1 MFPVYGRDRV
11 IISVIACLILH
22 RNLHSST
29 SSKWRRR
36 KRRER
41 KKTKTKNTTCRCAR
55 VTQNRDAISANPV
68 RGQTWAATG
77 RRYIE
82 LRASVTGWSWQWRE
96 PHGPC
101 HPSRVTRAVT
111 DRERGARALRHT
123 NTLAVQKGDTTPAS
137 TETDNKLQPRTLGR
151 EQELRLENSTCFQK
165 KKKKNEKK
173 KRKKKKKEKKNQVK
187 IKGKRRL

>member
-1 MFPVYGRDRV
+1 MLCFLYMNKTVLSFNICV
-11 IISVIACLILH
+11 TVCLLH
-22 RNLHSST
+22 RNFHSST

-36 KRRER
+36 RE
-41 KKTKTKNTTCRCAR
+41 KKKKKNRCRCAC
-55 VTQNRDAISANPV
+55 VTQNRDAISANPIH
-68 RGQTWAATG
+68 GQTWAATG
-77 RRYIE
+77 RRYVE

-111 DRERGARALRHT
+111 DREMGARALRHT
-123 NTLAVQKGDTTPAS
+123 NTLAVQKGDTTLAS

-151 EQELRLENSTCFQK
+151 EQELRLENRTCFQK

-173 KRKKKKKEKKNQVK
+173 RKKKKKKKKSSKN
-187 IKGKRRL
+187 